1 MRMKRQKRILALL
14 LALAAVLSLSV
25 QPGYAV
31 RFKDVED
38 ETLSLAVDT
47 LAALGVVSGT
57 GDGQFS
63 PEGHLSRAQLCKMAV
78 ELLGMREQ
86 AEAQAYRTIFTD
98 MGKNHWARGYVN
110 VAATTEVP
118 AESGVRLMLGLG
130 NGKFGP
136 DQTVT
141 YQEAATLALRI
152 LGYGAEA
159 NRAWPYSAVETAAQL
174 GLDRGLGVEK
184 GSAPITRGQTALLFY
199 HMLST
204 PAKGE
209 TDPCAKNLGDLRE
222 ETILLTTD
230 ATINGSSGWAV
241 LAREG
246 GRESYPCAGSV
257 DQSLLGKRGWAML
270 DKEGR
275 FVTLLP
281 DESSSITAAVER
293 KQAYYLHLKGE
304 GRYTLAEDTPVYTG
318 SAYDAG
324 VTTYKEYMAN
334 LRSGDIV
341 TLYLN
346 DQGRVT
352 GLYCAGTSSET
363 RFLVVGGR
371 VATHDTFSSL
381 TGGERNYT
389 VRKNGVTTNMAAIK
403 QYDVATYNPVAKV
416 LDVCDVRLSCIYE
429 NATPSPGSPSQVT
442 AAGGNQF
449 EVLAD
454 GITSFTGRKLG
465 DKITLMFTADGRVAG
480 ILPDRAG
487 EVTNMALGVAVGDR
501 FQVLGC
507 RLTLKHSGGAQS
519 AITPMEIC
527 NAYSE
532 ERGTLTLERAGE
544 RTSAQLNTK
553 KMTLDKMAVS
563 PNAQIYERT
572 ADGLVA
578 RDVADLPDFAT
589 AAQYHKNSAG
599 QADIV
604 ILNGYTGEGIEYGR
618 IDVLT
623 GYTLMPKTGSGGIS
637 NDEWILLQ
645 QEQVVFTGKD
655 GTKAYGNPGAF
666 HKGYGS
672 LAMYEGDFVGV
683 TYLEEITNV
692 RSSAFFTEDGVMYV
706 STSKG
711 VYPVDENVLCF
722 NGDASFTEAA
732 AKPAWVQ
739 QVINNGGTWKGE
751 PPEGAAT
758 SGAWG
763 GSWWFPGSDGVNA
776 VKFDSLGECRNFSDT
791 LTVYVDNLAQRVR
804 VVEAGK

>member
-1 MRMKRQKRILALL
+1 MRPTRQKRIVALL
-14 LALAAVLSLSV
+14 LALAAALTLSV
-25 QPGYAV
+25 QPSYAV
-31 RFKDVED
+31 RFQDVED

-57 GDGQFS
+57 GEGQFS
-63 PEGHLSRAQLCKMAV
+63 PEGHLTRAELCKMAV

-98 MGKNHWARGYVN
+98 MGKHWARGYVN
-110 VAATTEVP
+110 VAATTQVP

-152 LGYGAEA
+152 LGYGTEA
-159 NRAWPYSAVETAAQL
+159 NRAWPHSAVETAAQL
-174 GLDRGLGVEK
+174 ELNRDLGVEK

-199 HMLST
+199 NMLT
-204 PAKGE
+204 IPAKGE
-209 TDPCAKNLGDLRE
+209 EEPCAHKLGKLE
-222 ETILLTTD
+222 ENSILLTTD

-241 LAREG
+241 LAKED
-246 GRESYPCAGSV
+246 GRQSYPCAGAV
-257 DQSLLGKRGWAML
+257 DQSLRGKRGWAML

-293 KQAYYLHLKGE
+293 KQAYYLHLKGQ
-304 GRYTLAEDTPVYTG
+304 GRYTLTGDTPVYTG

-324 VTTYKEYMAN
+324 VTNYKEYMAN

-363 RFLVVGGR
+363 RFLVVGQR
-371 VATHDTFSSL
+371 MVTHETFSSL

-389 VRKNGVTTNMAAIK
+389 VRKNGVVTNMAAIK

-429 NATPSPGSPSQVT
+429 NASPSPGSPSQVI
-442 AAGGNQF
+442 AAGGNEF

-465 DKITLMFTADGRVAG
+465 DKITLMFTADGKVAG

-487 EVTNMALGVAVGDR
+487 EVVSAALGVAVGDR

-507 RLTLKHSGGAQS
+507 RLTLKQTDSMQTG
-519 AITPMEIC
+519 ITPMEIC

-532 ERGTLTLERAGE
+532 ERGKLTLERAGE
-544 RTSAQLNTK
+544 RTSAQLNTR
-553 KMTLDKMAVS
+553 KMTLDKIAVS
-563 PNAQIYERT
+563 SGAQIYERT
-572 ADGLVA
+572 ADGLVL
-578 RDVADLPDFAT
+578 RDIADLPDFAT

-599 QADIV
+599 QADII
-604 ILNGYTGEGIEYGR
+604 ILNGYTGDGIEYGR

-623 GYTLMPKTGSGGIS
+623 GFRANYTPIRDGNGNVTRDKWTLI
-637 NDEWILLQ
+637 
-645 QEQVVFTGKD
+645 QVEKLVFTGQD
-655 GTKAYGNPGAF
+655 DTKTYDKSVPV

-672 LAMYEGDFVGV
+672 IVEYDGLVSV
-683 TYLEEITNV
+683 NYLQEITNV

-711 VYPVDENVLCF
+711 VYPVDENVVCF
-722 NGDASFTEAA
+722 NGDASFTESAVR
-732 AKPAWVQ
+732 PTWVQ
-739 QVINNGGTWKGE
+739 QMINNGGTWEGTPPWGIDEGE
-751 PPEGAAT
+751 QMKE
-758 SGAWG
+758 
-763 GSWWFPGSDGVNA
+763 WFPGSDGVNA

-791 LTVYVDNLAQRVR
+791 VNVYVDNLAQRVR
-804 VVEAGK
+804 VVESSK

>member
-14 LALAAVLSLSV
+14 LAVAAVLSLSV

-118 AESGVRLMLGLG
+118 EGSGVRLMLGLG

-174 GLDRGLGVEK
+174 GLDQGLGVEK

-209 TDPCAKNLGDLRE
+209 TDPCAKNLGDVKE

-293 KQAYYLHLKGE
+293 KQAYYLHLKGQ

-363 RFLVVGGR
+363 RFLVVGNR
-371 VATHDTFSSL
+371 VATYDTFSSL

-389 VRKNGVTTNMAAIK
+389 VRRNGVTTNMAAIK
-403 QYDVATYNPVAKV
+403 QYDVATYNPVSKV

-429 NATPSPGSPSQVT
+429 NASPSPASPSQIT

-454 GITSFTGRKLG
+454 GITSFNGRKLG
-465 DKITLMFTADGRVAG
+465 DKITLMFTADGKVAG

-487 EVTNMALGVAVGDR
+487 EVTSMALGVAVGDR

-507 RLTLKHSGGAQS
+507 RLTLKHSGSTQS
-519 AITPMEIC
+519 AISPMEIC

-544 RTSAQLNTK
+544 RTSAQLNTR

-623 GYTLMPKTGSGGIS
+623 GFRAVKSTEKDGTNVWTLFEESK
-637 NDEWILLQ
+637 L
-645 QEQVVFTGKD
+645 VFTGEN
-655 GTKAYGNPGAF
+655 GTQAYDNSVPV

-672 LAMYEGDFVGV
+672 VVDYDGFVGV
-683 TYLEEITNV
+683 NYLEEIPNV
-692 RSSAFFTEDGVMYV
+692 RSSAFFTEDGEMYV

-711 VYPVDENVLCF
+711 VYPVDEHVVCF
-722 NGDASFTEAA
+722 NGDASFTESAVR
-732 AKPAWVQ
+732 PSWVQ
-739 QVINNGGTWKGE
+739 DMINKGGRCVGT
-751 PPEGAAT
+751 PP
-758 SGAWG
+758 WG
-763 GSWWFPGSDGVNA
+763 IDENQYMVEWFPGSDGVNA

-791 LTVYVDNLAQRVR
+791 VNVYVDNLAQRVR
-804 VVEAGK
+804 VVESSK

>member
-14 LALAAVLSLSV
+14 LAVAAALSLSV
-25 QPGYAV
+25 QPGWAV

-38 ETLSLAVDT
+38 EKLSLAVDT

-57 GDGQFS
+57 GEGQFS
-63 PEGHLSRAQLCKMAV
+63 PEGHLTRAQLCKMAV

-159 NRAWPYSAVETAAQL
+159 NRAWPHSAVETAAQL
-174 GLDRGLGVEK
+174 GLDQGLAVEK
-184 GSAPITRGQTALLFY
+184 PSAPITRGQTALLFY
-199 HMLST
+199 NMLTT

-209 TDPCAKNLGDLRE
+209 ADPCAKGLGDLKE

-257 DQSLLGKRGWAML
+257 DQSLLGKRGWALL

-293 KQAYYLHLKGE
+293 KQAYYLHLKGQ
-304 GRYTLAEDTPVYTG
+304 GRYTLAEDTAVYTG

-346 DQGRVT
+346 EQGRVT

-363 RFLVVGGR
+363 RFLVVGNR

-381 TGGERNYT
+381 TGGERNYII
-389 VRKNGVTTNMAAIK
+389 RRNGVTTNMAAIK
-403 QYDVATYNPVAKV
+403 QYDVATYNPVSKV
-416 LDVCDVRLSCIYE
+416 LDVCDVRLSCVYE
-429 NATPSPGSPSQVT
+429 NAMPSPGSPSQVT

-454 GITSFTGRKLG
+454 GVTSFTGRKLG
-465 DKITLMFTADGRVAG
+465 DKITLMFTADGKVAG

-487 EVTNMALGVAVGDR
+487 DVTSMALGVAVGDR

-507 RLTLKHSGGAQS
+507 RLTLKHSGSAQS
-519 AITPMEIC
+519 GIIPMEIC

-544 RTSAQLNTK
+544 RTSAQLNTR

-623 GYTLMPKTGSGGIS
+623 GYTLSPVFESGVHK
-637 NDEWILLQ
+637 NKWVLVQ
-645 QEQVVFTGKD
+645 AEQVVFTNKD
-655 GTKAYGNPGAF
+655 GTKACGNPGPYR
-666 HKGYGS
+666 KGYGS
-672 LAMYEGDFVGV
+672 IVEYEGDFVGV
-683 TYLEEITNV
+683 TYLEEIPNV

-722 NGDASFTEAA
+722 NGDASVIESVS
-732 AKPAWVQ
+732 KPAWIQ
-739 QVINNGGTWKGE
+739 QVINNGGTWEGE
-751 PPEGAAT
+751 PPDGAAT
-758 SGAWG
+758 S
-763 GSWWFPGSDGVNA
+763 GSWWFPGSDSGGSAVNA
-776 VKFDSLGECRNFSDT
+776 VMFDSLGECRNFSDT